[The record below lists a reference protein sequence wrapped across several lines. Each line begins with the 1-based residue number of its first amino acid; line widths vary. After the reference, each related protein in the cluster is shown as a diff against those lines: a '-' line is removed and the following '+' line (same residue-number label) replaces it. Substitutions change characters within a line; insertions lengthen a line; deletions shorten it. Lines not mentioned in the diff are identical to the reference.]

1 MKTKTK
7 SRHTQKYSSRSAPK
21 ARAAVHSTP
30 KSRAPSA
37 ARLDRQ
43 DIVED
48 ESQEPATLPLGMQ
61 PTREVRAEDIE
72 KEQDDD
78 TFSPKA
84 TGSAPRDQNEQGN
97 RQSDEAAELEGLEP
111 DLEDRYRSPR

>member
-7 SRHTQKYSSRSAPK
+7 SRHTQKHSSHPAPK
-21 ARAAVHSTP
+21 ARATVRSEV

-37 ARLDRQ
+37 ARLERQ
-43 DIVED
+43 DIIED
-48 ESQEPATLPLGMQ
+48 DEQEPATLPLGMQ
-61 PTREVRAEDIE
+61 PTREVKAEDIE
-72 KEQDDD
+72 KEPDDD

-84 TGSAPRDQNEQGN
+84 TGSAPRDQDEQGN